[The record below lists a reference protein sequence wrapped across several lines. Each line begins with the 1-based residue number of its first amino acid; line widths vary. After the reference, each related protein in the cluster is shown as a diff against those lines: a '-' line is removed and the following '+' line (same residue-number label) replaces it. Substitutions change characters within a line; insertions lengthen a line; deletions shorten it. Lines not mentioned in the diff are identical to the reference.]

1 MYLLN
6 YLSLQQAHQ
15 LFIAIGRYRTGQ
27 NLVGPKN
34 GVNLTFTTPG
44 LEKYVHNLPFLT
56 IVVYLNGMRL
66 ALLDDYVV
74 VEGGGPGLGFD
85 TVVLNEAPYGDDHL
99 IADYVIQ

>member
-15 LFIAIGRYRTGQ
+15 LFIAVGRYRTGQ
-27 NLVGPKN
+27 NLVGAKDGTN
-34 GVNLTFTTPG
+34 FTYTTPG

-56 IVVYLNGMRL
+56 IGVYLNGMRL
-66 ALLDDYVV
+66 ALLDDYIVQ
-74 VEGGGPGLGFD
+74 ESFGPGTGFD
-85 TVVLNEAPYGDDHL
+85 TVILNEAPLSDDHI

>member
-27 NLVGPKN
+27 NLSGVKD

-44 LEKYVHNLPFLT
+44 QEKYVHNLPFLT
-56 IVVYLNGMRL
+56 IAVYLNGMRL
-66 ALLDDYVV
+66 ALLDDYIV
-74 VEGGGPGLGFD
+74 VESYGPGTGYD
-85 TVVLNEAPYGDDHL
+85 TIILNEAPYSDDHL
-99 IADYVIQ
+99 FADYVIQ